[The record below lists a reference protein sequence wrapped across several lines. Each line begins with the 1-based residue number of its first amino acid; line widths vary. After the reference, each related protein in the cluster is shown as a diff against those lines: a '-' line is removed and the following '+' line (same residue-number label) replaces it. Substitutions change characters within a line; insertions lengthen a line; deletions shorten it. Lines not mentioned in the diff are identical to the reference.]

1 MAVVVINDAW
11 GIKGEVVFEEYNHKT
26 NQSRVVEKQLTRAHI
41 VLIHDLID
49 STDFGQFLSERVGD
63 VELRGFFTLIQD

>member
-11 GIKGEVVFEEYNHKT
+11 DIKGEVSFDEYNYKTKKSKQVERTLTENHKT
-26 NQSRVVEKQLTRAHI
+26 
-41 VLIHDLID
+41 LIMRLID

-63 VELRGFFTLIQD
+63 VELRGFFSLVQD